1 MLMSDFSPRKDL
13 RAAILQSCYIPW
25 KGYFDIIAM
34 VDVFVVYD
42 DVKYSKNHWHNR
54 NLIKTQHGL
63 KWLTVPVSR
72 AHDRIDSIDNMRIA
86 RPFAH
91 KHWRSIAQSYAKAP
105 FFRKYSE
112 QLEHCFTIAGSLE
125 NLSAVNVL
133 FLRVLC
139 EKLGIRTRII
149 SSRDL
154 KARGSPTERLVNI
167 CREIGANIY
176 LSGPS
181 AKAYIDEGVFAKSAV
196 GLEWM
201 DYSSYARYSQLHG
214 PFAHG
219 VTILDLILNE
229 GPEAWTFLKSAAPR
243 PPVSKRNSSPVRIQQ
258 AEPHPLLTSSQATD
272 RDGRS
277 PNPSEHPPKP
287 RRISIVQ
294 SCYVPWKGFFDL
306 IGQCDEYVIFDSVQ
320 YVKRHWHNRN
330 RIKTANGV
338 EWLTIPVVSKGRF
351 EQPIEQVTIEKPWA
365 DKHWRT
371 LELAYKRAPFF
382 DQYGPAIK
390 RWYELAD
397 KKDLLT
403 DVNAIFL
410 SGICE
415 TLGLKT
421 KITRDTAY
429 PLQGAKMER
438 LLGIVRAAGADRYL
452 SGPSARAYFDEQTFK
467 EAGVTPEWMDYHG
480 YPEYPQLHGGFE
492 HAVSVL
498 DLLFN
503 TGPDARRYL
512 GRTSSPAAAFAD
524 ASALPREQEAIRLTE
539 SR

>member
-1 MLMSDFSPRKDL
+1 MNLTELPKDR

-34 VDVFVVYD
+34 ADVFVVYD

-72 AHDRIDSIDNMRIA
+72 GHDGIDSIDTMRIA

-91 KHWRSIAQSYAKAP
+91 KHWRSIAQSYARAP
-105 FFRKYSE
+105 FFKKYSE
-112 QLEHCFTIAGSLE
+112 KLEACFKLAASLE
-125 NLSAVNVL
+125 DLSAVNVL
-133 FLRVLC
+133 FLKTLC
-139 EKLGIRTRII
+139 EELGIRTEII

-154 KARGSPTERLVNI
+154 KARGGPTERLVNI
-167 CREIGANIY
+167 CREVGASAY

-181 AKAYIDEGVFAKSAV
+181 AQAYIDQEKFAKSAID
-196 GLEWM
+196 LEWM
-201 DYSSYARYSQLHG
+201 DYSSYPRYSQLHG

-229 GPEAWTFLKSAAPR
+229 GPDARTFLKSGPR
-243 PPVSKRNSSPVRIQQ
+243 GPAISRGISSPVRARGRE
-258 AEPHPLLTSSQATD
+258 AEPRPTLVPLQGSD
-272 RDGRS
+272 RDEPGTNL
-277 PNPSEHPPKP
+277 PAHPPKP

-294 SCYVPWKGFFDL
+294 SNYVPWKGFFDL

-330 RIKTANGV
+330 RIKTANGI

-351 EQPIEQVTIEKPWA
+351 EQPIDQVEIEKPWA
-365 DKHWRT
+365 DKHWRA
-371 LELAYKRAPFF
+371 LELAYKHAPFF
-382 DQYGPAIK
+382 QHYAPTIK
-390 RWYELAD
+390 GWYELAD
-397 KKDLLT
+397 KKILLT
-403 DVNAIFL
+403 DVNAVFL
-410 SGICE
+410 SGVCGM
-415 TLGLKT
+415 LGLKT
-421 KITRDTAY
+421 RITRDTAY
-429 PLQGAKMER
+429 PAEGVKTER
-438 LLGIVRAAGADRYL
+438 LLGILRAAGADRYL
-452 SGPSARAYFDEQTFK
+452 SGPSAQAYLDESAFK
-467 EAGVTPEWMDYHG
+467 AAGVTPEWMDYQG

-503 TGPDARRYL
+503 TGPDAPRYL
-512 GRTSSPAAAFAD
+512 KRARAP
-524 ASALPREQEAIRLTE
+524 SAGLEEISTVTA
-539 SR
+539 